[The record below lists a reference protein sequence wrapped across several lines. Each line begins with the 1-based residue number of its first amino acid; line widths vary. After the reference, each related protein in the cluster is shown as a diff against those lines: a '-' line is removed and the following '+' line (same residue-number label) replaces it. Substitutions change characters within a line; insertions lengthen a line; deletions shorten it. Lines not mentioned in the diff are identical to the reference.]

1 MCYQF
6 ISLSAFYEYVN
17 NFDITFSFF
26 SHFFTKN
33 IKKHHYSFK
42 EVEKIFN
49 DPYFYEI
56 YDIEHSDEEQARYF
70 GLGIIEEKCL
80 VLQVSYT
87 EEERIHIITARDAT
101 PKEREVYFE
110 RLRRAYC

>member
-1 MCYQF
+1 MLKGELEIDGLF
-6 ISLSAFYEYVN
+6 EWWSDKNEA
-17 NFDITFSFF
+17 
-26 SHFFTKN
+26 N

-70 GLGIIEEKCL
+70 GLGIIE
-80 VLQVSYT
+80 
-87 EEERIHIITARDAT
+87 
-101 PKEREVYFE
+101 
-110 RLRRAYC
+110 

>member
-1 MCYQF
+1 MLKGELEIDGLF
-6 ISLSAFYEYVN
+6 EWWSDKNEA
-17 NFDITFSFF
+17 
-26 SHFFTKN
+26 N

-49 DPYFYEI
+49 DPYFYDI